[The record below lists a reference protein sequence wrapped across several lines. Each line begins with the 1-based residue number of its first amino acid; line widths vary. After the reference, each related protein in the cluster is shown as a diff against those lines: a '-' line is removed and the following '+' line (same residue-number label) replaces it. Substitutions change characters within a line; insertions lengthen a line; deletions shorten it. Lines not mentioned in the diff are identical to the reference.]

1 MSTAENENNS
11 PVEEATPAVETPVT
25 EAETPA
31 ETETETPAAAEQ
43 DHVET
48 APAGAVPPVEEARVI
63 DYEDEAQKLEDKAFR
78 FLAKQT
84 HPIIVPSFASWFDI
98 STIHEIEKRSLPD
111 FFDDSS
117 RYKSPKSYR
126 DTRNFMINTYR
137 LSPFEYMTI
146 TAVRRNLAMDVA
158 SIIKIHAFLEK
169 WGLINYQIDPRSKP
183 SLVGPSFTGHFQV
196 ILDTPQGL
204 KPFVPPASKKPNT
217 QTEDG
222 ETADG
227 KMDVDEEHPEAP
239 EETKPFPVNLSLRT
253 NVYDSSNDFN
263 TLQSQNKLSKQI
275 QKTYV
280 CHTCGNDAVM
290 VRYHNLRAK
299 GANLCSRCFQ
309 EGHFGANFQASD
321 FIRLENNKK
330 MGSREWSDQEV
341 LLLLEGIELY
351 EDKWDKIVDHVG
363 GQKSVEEV
371 VEKFLTLPIEDQY
384 INDVVKKEQTSRKRA
399 HPNSSHSVSTVEAID
414 LTIKALLEGAHKDA
428 LEKDVPASASA
439 TAQKYITETQSIVQE
454 LVKLTLDKLDHKF
467 GKLGKLEEALEQ
479 EKSKLITESEKL
491 ISDRISLSKQVTEMN
506 NELAKLNISKK
517 FVLISEQVDSGIK
530 LVENDNES
538 ADKKNEDELKKKAE
552 AEIEAISIK
561 EPQAYTPWSL

>member
-1 MSTAENENNS
+1 MSTTENEINNS
-11 PVEEATPAVETPVT
+11 VEDASPATETPATPAVETPV
-25 EAETPA
+25 EVA
-31 ETETETPAAAEQ
+31 ETETTNEQ
-43 DHVET
+43 GHQDVAT
-48 APAGAVPPVEEARVI
+48 AGAEPVIEETRVI

-84 HPIIVPSFASWFDI
+84 HSIVVPSFARWFDI

-204 KPFVPPASKKPNT
+204 KPFVPAKSTTTEPKA
-217 QTEDG
+217 EDG
-222 ETADG
+222 EAADEYMN
-227 KMDVDEEHPEAP
+227 KDQELTEV

-263 TLQSQNKLSKQI
+263 TLQSQDKISKQI

-299 GANLCSRCFQ
+299 GANMCSRCFQ

-330 MGSREWSDQEV
+330 MGTKEWSDQEV

-351 EDKWDKIVDHVG
+351 ENQWEKIVEHVG
-363 GQKSVEEV
+363 GQKSIEEV

-384 INDVVKKEQTSRKRA
+384 INDVIKKEHTSRKRS
-399 HPNSSHSVSTVEAID
+399 HPSSTTSMSTVEAID
-414 LTIKALLEGAHKDA
+414 LTIKALLDGAHKET
-428 LEKDVPASASA
+428 LEKDIPVSA
-439 TAQKYITETQSIVQE
+439 TATAETYITETQSIVQE

-467 GKLGKLEEALEQ
+467 GKLAKLEETLEQ

-506 NELAKLNISKK
+506 NELSKLNISKK
-517 FVLISEQVDSGIK
+517 FVLISEQVDAGIK

-538 ADKKNEDELKKKAE
+538 GDKNNEDELKKKAE
-552 AEIEAISIK
+552 AEIEAISIQ
-561 EPQAYTPWSL
+561 EPKAYTPWSL